1 MKRPVG
7 IDQARYDGELRAA
20 FERVER
26 GGRNGVSSFQD
37 SLSSFLRE
45 TGLTRRRVVPP
56 VYTAFDTAAGPD
68 LARRARPM
76 RLSKGVLTVE
86 VDSASHLHE
95 LQTFRGEELRQR
107 VNEILGSADVRR
119 IAFKPKN

>member
-7 IDQARYDGELRAA
+7 IDQARHDGELRAA
-20 FERVER
+20 FDRVER
-26 GGRNGVSSFQD
+26 SGRNGISSFQD

-56 VYTAFDTAAGPD
+56 VYTAFDAAAGPD

-76 RLSKGVLTVE
+76 RMSKGVLTVE
-86 VDSASHLHE
+86 VDSAGHLHE

-107 VNEILGSADVRR
+107 VNEILGKPDVRR